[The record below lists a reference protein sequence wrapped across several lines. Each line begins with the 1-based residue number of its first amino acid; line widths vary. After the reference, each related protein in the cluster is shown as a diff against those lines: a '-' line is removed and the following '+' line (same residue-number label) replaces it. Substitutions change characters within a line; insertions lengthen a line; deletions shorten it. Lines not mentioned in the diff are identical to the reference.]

1 MHLSIAT
8 KSLSSSCR
16 YNIERCSPRMSYG
29 AILAQFVAS
38 YRTRA
43 FRVSPWHAL
52 RAPLL
57 GCAYRWPGN
66 GSAISRQS
74 RCARFNLDAGEIA
87 SRLQIRHQVTYR
99 RSRVAERA
107 EHAPEISGLP
117 GFGRWR
123 RSRRERWCLAHMGYN
138 GPVSRIGLSSEKAPC
153 EPHIPIATVLA
164 QFVAFYQTRA
174 FWISPWHALRA
185 SLLGCAYRRPGNG
198 SAI

>member
-1 MHLSIAT
+1 MPWRYQGCPGSIGGDELGENGGSWGIGFIRRF
-8 KSLSSSCR
+8 SLESSYAR
-16 YNIERCSPRMSYG
+16 ETGPYEPY
-29 AILAQFVAS
+29 APTTTVLAQFVAS

-43 FRVSPWHAL
+43 FLISPRHAL

-57 GCAYRWPGN
+57 GCAYRWPGD

-123 RSRRERWCLAHMGYN
+123 RSRRNLGENGGVWRMGYN
-138 GPVSRIGLSSEKAPC
+138 GPVCR
-153 EPHIPIATVLA
+153 
-164 QFVAFYQTRA
+164 VAHRA
-174 FWISPWHALRA
+174 FERK
-185 SLLGCAYRRPGNG
+185 
-198 SAI
+198 SAV